1 MKKVMVI
8 TAIAAFFSTMASA
21 NSGLADRINEAR
33 TYPNK
38 TVEIRFTKNFKE
50 HARTKKNSS
59 KINTEH
65 NQHSE
70 QNVETMSHKHS

>member
-8 TAIAAFFSTMASA
+8 AAIAALFSTMTSA

-38 TVEIRFTKNFKE
+38 MVEDKKIETCME
-50 HARTKKNSS
+50 HMKKNEKVSQVRS
-59 KINTEH
+59 QSNEKHT
-65 NQHSE
+65 SD
-70 QNVETMSHKHS
+70 MSHKYS

>member
-8 TAIAAFFSTMASA
+8 AAISALFSTMASA

-38 TVEIRFTKNFKE
+38 TVEYKKIETCME
-50 HARTKKNSS
+50 HMKKNEKVS
-59 KINTEH
+59 
-65 NQHSE
+65 
-70 QNVETMSHKHS
+70 

>member
-8 TAIAAFFSTMASA
+8 TAIAALFSTMASA

-38 TVEIRFTKNFKE
+38 TVEIQYTKNCMK
-50 HARTKKNSS
+50 HIRTKKNLST
-59 KINTEH
+59 INREH
-65 NQHSE
+65 NLHSE
-70 QNVETMSHKHS
+70 QHAETMNHKHS